1 MKLSTDSSSSSP
13 VFHAENIPA
22 ELCSIPHVVLRLDYQ
37 CGCKT
42 FYPLSLSDY
51 CAEPALTALALV
63 GVYPSKESAHRA
75 AKALSEAAQRE
86 MQP

>member
-1 MKLSTDSSSSSP
+1 MKSSFDDSSSTP

-51 CAEPALTALALV
+51 CAEPALALV
-63 GVYPSKESAHRA
+63 GVYPSLESAHRA

-86 MQP
+86 AQP